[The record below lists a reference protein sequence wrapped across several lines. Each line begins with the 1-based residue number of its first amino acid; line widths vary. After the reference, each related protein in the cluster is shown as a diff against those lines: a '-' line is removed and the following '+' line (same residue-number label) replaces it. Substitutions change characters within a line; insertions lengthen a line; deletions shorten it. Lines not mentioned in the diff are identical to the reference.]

1 MSVVSVQFT
10 CNSHAMYYMK
20 CYMQTTILKP
30 NKSQSQVKPTAKSQ
44 VKPKPKANKS
54 QQKPTKA
61 NKSQQKPTKANKSQ
75 RPKAKG
81 QKPSGHANGKFWLQN
96 AANSKENC
104 PRLKNKNILSIYIC
118 IYYIYNILQKQTNKQ
133 TNCVATMHPKSY
145 CQPFTTSHFVETK
158 S

>member
-10 CNSHAMYYMK
+10 CNSHAMYYIYEMLYANYNTK
-20 CYMQTTILKP
+20 TQ
-30 NKSQSQVKPTAKSQ
+30 Q
-44 VKPKPKANKS
+44 KPKPSEANSQKPSETKAKS

-61 NKSQQKPTKANKSQ
+61 KKSQQE
-75 RPKAKG
+75 PKAKS

-104 PRLKNKNILSIYIC
+104 PRLKNKNILSIYIYTYV
-118 IYYIYNILQKQTNKQ
+118 YYIYIISSKNKQTNKQ

>member
-1 MSVVSVQFT
+1 MLYANYNTKTQ
-10 CNSHAMYYMK
+10 
-20 CYMQTTILKP
+20 Q
-30 NKSQSQVKPTAKSQ
+30 
-44 VKPKPKANKS
+44 KPKPSEANSQKPSETKAKS

-61 NKSQQKPTKANKSQ
+61 NKSQQEPTKANKSQ
-75 RPKAKG
+75 QKPTKAKGQKPKAKS

-104 PRLKNKNILSIYIC
+104 PRLKNKNILSIYIYVYI
-118 IYYIYNILQKQTNKQ
+118 IYIISSKNKQTNKQ

>member
-54 QQKPTKA
+54 QQKPTRA
-61 NKSQQKPTKANKSQ
+61 NKSQQKPTKAKGQ
-75 RPKAKG
+75 KPKAKS

-104 PRLKNKNILSIYIC
+104 PRLKNKNILSIYIYVYI
-118 IYYIYNILQKQTNKQ
+118 IYIISSKNKQTNKL
-133 TNCVATMHPKSY
+133 CSY
-145 CQPFTTSHFVETK
+145 NASKKLLSAFHNQSLC
-158 S
+158 